1 MEDIIEKLKK
11 YKLLGKGGAGFPTG
25 LKWEA
30 VKNAKG
36 EKKFVVCNAS
46 EGEPETFKDGY
57 ILENF
62 PDKVIFGIKIAMKVL
77 GADSACIYLRR
88 DYFYKFGH
96 KLKALA
102 GDMPLTLFKKI
113 GGYIAGEETSLLEA
127 IEGRRPEPR
136 IRPPYPA
143 ESGLFGFPT
152 LINNVETF
160 YRVSEISE
168 GKYAGMRFYSISG
181 DIKNKG
187 VYEFPESALIS
198 QILRETNNF
207 PDFDFFVQAGG
218 GASGEILLKKEI
230 EKPLQGTGSIV
241 VYDLKNTDP
250 YSLMEKWADFFFQG
264 NCDKCVPCRE
274 GIYRILEMAKE
285 KKINKAL
292 MGEILFAMEETSFC
306 PLGKSA
312 AKPFRGLLD
321 PVRGLVKKE

>member
-11 YKLLGKGGAGFPTG
+11 YNLLGRGGAGFPTG

-46 EGEPETFKDGY
+46 EGEPGTFKDGY

-62 PDKVIFGIKIAMKVL
+62 PDKVISGIKIALETL
-77 GADSACIYLRR
+77 GAESACVYLRS

-96 KLKALA
+96 RLKALA
-102 GDMPLTLFKKI
+102 GALPLTLFKKA

-127 IEGRRPEPR
+127 IEGKRPEPR
-136 IRPPYPA
+136 MKPPYPV

-160 YRVSEISE
+160 YRVWEISKEKYE
-168 GKYAGMRFYSISG
+168 GKRFYSISG
-181 DIKNKG
+181 AIKNKG
-187 VYEFPESALIS
+187 VFEFSENAFIS
-198 QILRETNNF
+198 QILRETNNL
-207 PDFDFFVQAGG
+207 PEFDFFVQAGG
-218 GASGEILLKKEI
+218 GASGEILLKEEI
-230 EKPLQGTGSIV
+230 DKPLQGAGSIV

-250 YSLMEKWADFFFQG
+250 YLLMEKWADFFFMG

-274 GIYRILEMAKE
+274 GIYRILEMAKK
-285 KKINKAL
+285 KKIDKTI
-292 MGEILFAMEETSFC
+292 MDEILFALEETSFC
-306 PLGKSA
+306 PLGKGT
-312 AKPFRGLLD
+312 AKPFRGLLEKIW
-321 PVRGLVKKE
+321 KK

>member
-11 YKLLGKGGAGFPTG
+11 SNLTGRGGAGFPTG

-36 EKKFVVCNAS
+36 EKKFVICNAS

-62 PDKVIFGIKIAMKVL
+62 PEKVIFGIKIAMQSV
-77 GADSACIYLRR
+77 GSDSACIYLRS

-96 KLKALA
+96 RLKALA
-102 GDMPLTLFKKI
+102 ENMPLTIFKKA

-127 IEGRRPEPR
+127 IEGKRPEPR
-136 IRPPYPA
+136 MKPPYPT
-143 ESGLFGFPT
+143 ENGLFGFPT

-160 YRVSEISE
+160 YRVWEISE
-168 GKYAGMRFYSISG
+168 GKYDGKRFYSVCG
-181 DIKNKG
+181 AVKNKG
-187 VYEFPESALIS
+187 VCEFSENTPIS

-218 GASGEILLKKEI
+218 GASGEVLLKEEI
-230 EKPLQGTGSIV
+230 DKPLCGVGSIV
-241 VYDLKNTDP
+241 VYDLKRTDP
-250 YSLMEKWADFFFQG
+250 YLLMEKWADFFFRG

-274 GIYRILEMAKE
+274 GIYRLLEMAKR
-285 KKINKAL
+285 KKINKGV
-292 MGEILFAMEETSFC
+292 MEEILFTMEETSFC

-312 AKPFRGLLD
+312 TKPFKSLLE
-321 PVRGLVKKE
+321 KII